1 MKASEFLK
9 KYEREQKAKKDQAH
23 DPDEDHSLQAQAKRR
38 AAHPDHLNAG
48 TPYDWED
55 LEAYQ
60 RELDRM
66 DREGPGGASSG
77 NDKASDPR
85 KR

>member
-9 KYEREQKAKKDQAH
+9 KHEERKAREEAGEQG
-23 DPDEDHSLQAQAKRR
+23 ETRDHSLQENARDR
-38 AAHPDHLNAG
+38 ARHPDHLNAG

-60 RELDRM
+60 RELKRLDE
-66 DREGPGGASSG
+66 EGPGTREE
-77 NDKASDPR
+77 D
-85 KR
+85 

>member
-9 KYEREQKAKKDQAH
+9 KYEREQEAAKGKDHEDHTLQAH
-23 DPDEDHSLQAQAKRR
+23 AKER
-38 AAHPDHLNAG
+38 ARHPDHLNAG

-60 RELDRM
+60 KELERLEK
-66 DREGPGGASSG
+66 EGPGGSRG
-77 NDKASDPR
+77 DP
-85 KR
+85 KKG

>member
-9 KYEREQKAKKDQAH
+9 KYEREREKAKEHEQ
-23 DPDEDHSLQAQAKRR
+23 EDHSLQAHAKER
-38 AAHPDHLNAG
+38 ARHPDHLNAG

-60 RELDRM
+60 KELERLEK
-66 DREGPGGASSG
+66 EGPGGSSG
-77 NDKASDPR
+77 DPDKG
-85 KR
+85 